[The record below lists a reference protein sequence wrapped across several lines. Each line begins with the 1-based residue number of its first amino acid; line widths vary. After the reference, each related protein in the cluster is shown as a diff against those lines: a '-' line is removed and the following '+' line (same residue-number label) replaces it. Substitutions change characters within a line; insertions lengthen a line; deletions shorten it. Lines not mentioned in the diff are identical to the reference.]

1 MSYRQ
6 ARATKQILLKKG
18 DNPSSSGVWSY
29 YYNSRIIY
37 MAITKQYL
45 YEVFE
50 IYNYNNDGV
59 FYGGMQ

>member
-37 MAITKQYL
+37 MAITK
-45 YEVFE
+45 
-50 IYNYNNDGV
+50 
-59 FYGGMQ
+59 

>member
-18 DNPSSSGVWSY
+18 DNPRSSGVWSY

-37 MAITKQYL
+37 MAITK
-45 YEVFE
+45 
-50 IYNYNNDGV
+50 
-59 FYGGMQ
+59 

>member
-6 ARATKQILLKKG
+6 ARAMEQTLLKKG

-37 MAITKQYL
+37 MTIAK
-45 YEVFE
+45 
-50 IYNYNNDGV
+50 
-59 FYGGMQ
+59 